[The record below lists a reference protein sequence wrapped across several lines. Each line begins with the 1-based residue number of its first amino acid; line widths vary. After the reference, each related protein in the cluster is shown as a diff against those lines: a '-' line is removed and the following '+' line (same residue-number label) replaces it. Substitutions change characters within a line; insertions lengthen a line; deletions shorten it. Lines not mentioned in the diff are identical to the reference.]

1 MALLNLSFIPER
13 RIRRF
18 PSRTKAVLAARVVQD
33 YNADNGKFSQSG
45 KGRVRALRDWLQLQ
59 LGNVA
64 DFVAAHLFMALGDPV
79 NIGHLPQ
86 PRQRLEAEPRHEI
99 TRPDTCTAWVISRDT
114 WCAVAMKRPFII
126 KQKSSTTFGDM
137 QVTVLEGC
145 QQGAIEE
152 EILLSFRAA
161 PVQESTHQALTA
173 SRFGGFC
180 QWQDLSITRDRY
192 HALAANLHFTTISN
206 PSTSTT
212 MSLIEIE
219 SEDQFTQLTK
229 DDPTK
234 LIALYFHTP
243 WAAPC
248 QTMNSVVK
256 TLAQA
261 NPSVRFLSINADDH
275 SDISELFEVSAVPY
289 IILIRNSTIL
299 QELSGADPKEF
310 IAALKQFSG
319 EAPTTNNEEASK
331 PAQAAEPA
339 ETKEPTQEELNE
351 RLKKLT
357 SAAPVMLFMKGSPSS
372 PQCGFSRQLV
382 AILREHQVRF
392 GFFDIL
398 KDDTVRQGLKTFSD
412 WPTFPQLYING
423 EFQGGLDII
432 KESLEEDPDF
442 FQTAQAV

>member
-1 MALLNLSFIPER
+1 
-13 RIRRF
+13 
-18 PSRTKAVLAARVVQD
+18 
-33 YNADNGKFSQSG
+33 
-45 KGRVRALRDWLQLQ
+45 
-59 LGNVA
+59 
-64 DFVAAHLFMALGDPV
+64 
-79 NIGHLPQ
+79 
-86 PRQRLEAEPRHEI
+86 
-99 TRPDTCTAWVISRDT
+99 
-114 WCAVAMKRPFII
+114 
-126 KQKSSTTFGDM
+126 
-137 QVTVLEGC
+137 
-145 QQGAIEE
+145 
-152 EILLSFRAA
+152 
-161 PVQESTHQALTA
+161 
-173 SRFGGFC
+173 
-180 QWQDLSITRDRY
+180 
-192 HALAANLHFTTISN
+192 
-206 PSTSTT
+206 

-261 NPSVRFLSINADDH
+261 NSNVRFLSINADDH
-275 SDISELFEVSAVPY
+275 SEISELFEVSAVPY
-289 IILIRNSTIL
+289 IILIRNATIL

-319 EAPTTNNEEASK
+319 DTAPSSTAAEAS
-331 PAQAAEPA
+331 QAAAAPA
-339 ETKEPTQEELNE
+339 ETKEPTAEELDE

-357 SAAPVMLFMKGSPSS
+357 AAAPVMLFMKGSPSS
-372 PQCGFSRQLV
+372 PQCGFSRQMV

-398 KDDTVRQGLKTFSD
+398 KDDSVRQGLKTFSD
-412 WPTFPQLYING
+412 WPTFPQLYVNG

-442 FQTAQAV
+442 FQTALSA

>member
-1 MALLNLSFIPER
+1 MSRYQNHVSARHILHVTSSVIAKSNLQPPKNPIP
-13 RIRRF
+13 
-18 PSRTKAVLAARVVQD
+18 PAAIV
-33 YNADNGKFSQSG
+33 
-45 KGRVRALRDWLQLQ
+45 
-59 LGNVA
+59 
-64 DFVAAHLFMALGDPV
+64 
-79 NIGHLPQ
+79 
-86 PRQRLEAEPRHEI
+86 
-99 TRPDTCTAWVISRDT
+99 
-114 WCAVAMKRPFII
+114 
-126 KQKSSTTFGDM
+126 
-137 QVTVLEGC
+137 
-145 QQGAIEE
+145 
-152 EILLSFRAA
+152 
-161 PVQESTHQALTA
+161 
-173 SRFGGFC
+173 
-180 QWQDLSITRDRY
+180 
-192 HALAANLHFTTISN
+192 
-206 PSTSTT
+206 

-261 NPSVRFLSINADDH
+261 NPNVRFLSINADDH

-289 IILIRNSTIL
+289 IILIRNATIL

-319 EAPTTNNEEASK
+319 DTAPSSVDGAAATQASLDAA
-331 PAQAAEPA
+331 PAP
-339 ETKEPTQEELNE
+339 KEPTAEELDE

-357 SAAPVMLFMKGSPSS
+357 AAAPVMLFMKGSPSS
-372 PQCGFSRQLV
+372 PQCGFSRQMV

-398 KDDTVRQGLKTFSD
+398 KDDSVRQGLKTFSD
-412 WPTFPQLYING
+412 WPTFPQLYVNG

-432 KESLEEDPDF
+432 KESLEEDSDF
-442 FQTAQAV
+442 FQTALAA